1 MLDENMSDQLEVKS
15 LFKSKEEREPVESS
29 EKNVGLNRTLVT
41 LVWVSIISG
50 CLYFVGDGE
59 VEVSAIS
66 VVASPK
72 SQIFDLLIED

>member
-1 MLDENMSDQLEVKS
+1 MLNENMSDQSEVKS
-15 LFKSKEEREPVESS
+15 LFKSKDEREPVESS

-72 SQIFDLLIED
+72 TPVYCVLL